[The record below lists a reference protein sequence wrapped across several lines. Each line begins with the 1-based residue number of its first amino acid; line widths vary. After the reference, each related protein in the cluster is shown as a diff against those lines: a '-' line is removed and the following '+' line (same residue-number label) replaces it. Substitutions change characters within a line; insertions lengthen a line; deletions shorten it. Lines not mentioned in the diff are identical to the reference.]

1 MLDDVLEAQELF
13 HFQIVGLIRN
23 GVVFSFPFFHE
34 LGLLIRISMSS
45 QVFQFLVC
53 KDAHANAFNFMV
65 HLTVD
70 SRTSRADEDVE
81 VDDAVH
87 GSFLLAVEALLV
99 FGELTERV
107 HRICLGCS
115 SHITG

>member
-1 MLDDVLEAQELF
+1 M
-13 HFQIVGLIRN
+13 R
-23 GVVFSFPFFHE
+23 
-34 LGLLIRISMSS
+34 S

-53 KDAHANAFNFMV
+53 EDAHANAFDFVV

-87 GSFLLAVEALLV
+87 GTLCKIQRSQ
-99 FGELTERV
+99 R
-107 HRICLGCS
+107 
-115 SHITG
+115 

>member
-1 MLDDVLEAQELF
+1 MQTY
-13 HFQIVGLIRN
+13 
-23 GVVFSFPFFHE
+23 
-34 LGLLIRISMSS
+34 RISMSS

-87 GSFLLAVEALLV
+87 GSLCK
-99 FGELTERV
+99 
-107 HRICLGCS
+107 I
-115 SHITG
+115 